1 MVVKFPNQSLRACYP
16 HRILDNQDSF
26 SLPPANIVPSGRPVQ
41 VRTWVS
47 LESAVPL
54 SWGKVPAGQELGA
67 GGSERKGSP
76 VEGSQGPGGGS

>member
-26 SLPPANIVPSGRPVQ
+26 SLPLANIVPSGRPAQ

-54 SWGKVPAGQELGA
+54 SWGRVPVGQELGA